1 MHAAQ
6 QGALTPVLEAEALDG
21 ADEARRDDVVGAGTP
36 AAEAFAPEEAGVG
49 VHRRVEDGGG
59 GLVVVAEPAREA
71 AGLPLVQLAVLYE
84 RDEAALALS
93 IGVGIMAPVCLQQL
107 EPELPFRC
115 GMVLGRKRGDA
126 LPVEA
131 LADAAR
137 WQAECAESW
146 LACWQVL
153 ALAESR

>member
-21 ADEARRDDVVGAGTP
+21 ADEARRDDVVGAGSP
-36 AAEAFAPEEAGVG
+36 AAEALATEEGAVG
-49 VHRRVEDGGG
+49 IHCRVEDGGG

-84 RDEAALALS
+84 RDEAALAFP
-93 IGVGIMAPVCLQQL
+93 IGIGIMAPVCLQQL
-107 EPELPFRC
+107 EPKLPFRC

-131 LADAAR
+131 LADAAGR
-137 WQAECAESW
+137 QAECAES
-146 LACWQVL
+146 LAGRSWRWRK
-153 ALAESR
+153 SR